1 MGGRKQIKEAHE
13 KAVVQ
18 QFAQFLVQSR
28 DEEWDII
35 QNHGDPPDGLLKR
48 NDKYLWIEIVDV
60 YHNPDEAHE
69 EQSAVTPG
77 EKRHYHTPLEGFC
90 RGHIDFIAQRIFEE
104 AEKKIRKEGYASL
117 KDTYGPGVLICC
129 ERDPLFD
136 SSIDLE
142 FILEEFCTSS
152 QKLHGLNKKNKNAF
166 QGIYLLEQNGKFHRL
181 FPLQ

>member
-1 MGGRKQIKEAHE
+1 MGGRKQIQKAHE

-18 QFAQFLVQSR
+18 QFAQFCLQSPAENWHIVQ
-28 DEEWDII
+28 DHE
-35 QNHGDPPDGLLKR
+35 DPPDGLLKR
-48 NDKYLWIEIVDV
+48 NDKYLWIEVVDV
-60 YHNPDEAHE
+60 YHNSDEAHE
-69 EQSAVTPG
+69 ERSAVTPG

-90 RGHIDFIAQRIFEE
+90 RDHIDFMAQRVFKE
-104 AEKKIRKEGYASL
+104 AKKKMQKIGYARL

-142 FILEEFCTSS
+142 FTLEKFRTSG
-152 QKLHGLNKKNKNAF
+152 QKFRDLNEKVF
-166 QGIYLLEQNGKFHRL
+166 QEIYLFEQNGKFHKL

>member
-1 MGGRKQIKEAHE
+1 MAGRKQIQKAHE

-18 QFAQFLVQSR
+18 RFTQFLLQLR
-28 DEEWDII
+28 NKEWHII
-35 QNHGDPPDGLLKR
+35 QNHEDPPDGLLKR

-60 YHNPDEAHE
+60 YHNSDEAHE
-69 EQSAVTPG
+69 ERSAVTPG

-90 RGHIDFIAQRIFEE
+90 RGPIDFMAQRVFEE
-104 AEKKIRKEGYASL
+104 VKKKMRKEGYASL
-117 KDTYGPGVLICC
+117 RDTYGPGVLLCC

-142 FILEEFCTSS
+142 FTLEKFRTSG
-152 QKLHGLNKKNKNAF
+152 QDLHDLNENVF
-166 QGIYLLEQNGKFHRL
+166 QEIYLLEREGTFHKL